1 VPIQKRNAGGYRENP
16 AERGFMIILDGKKVA
31 ESERARIKKEIEDK
45 KLSVCLAAVLVG
57 NDGPSQIYVASKEK
71 DCAEVGIRSIGI
83 RLPEDTA
90 EETLIAKIRELNADP
105 SVNGIL
111 VQLPLPKHI
120 NEERVL
126 EVIDPLK
133 DVDCF
138 HPFNYGKLLAG
149 NQIVEPCTPKGVM
162 TILDYYKIDISG
174 KNAVVL
180 GRSNIVGK
188 PQAVLLLQRNA
199 TVTICHSK
207 TKNLADVIRSADI
220 IVAAIGKPCFVT
232 ADMVKEGAVV
242 IDVGINRVED
252 ATKPK
257 GYRVVGDVDYD
268 AVAPKSYAITPVPG
282 GIGLM
287 TRAML
292 LDNTLKLAALKK

>member
-1 VPIQKRNAGGYRENP
+1 
-16 AERGFMIILDGKKVA
+16 MIVLDGKKVA
-31 ESERARIKKEIEDK
+31 ESERNRIKNEIAEK
-45 KLSVCLAAVLVG
+45 KLSVCLAAILVG
-57 NDGPSQIYVASKEK
+57 DDGPSQIYVASKEK

-83 RLPEDTA
+83 RLPADTT
-90 EETLIAKIRELNADP
+90 EETLISKIKELNADP

-126 EVIDPLK
+126 DVIDPYK

-138 HPFNYGKLLAG
+138 HPFNFGKLLAG

-162 TILDYYKIDISG
+162 AVLDHYKIDIAG

-188 PQAVLLLQRNA
+188 PQAILLLQRNA

-252 ATKPK
+252 ASKPK

-268 AVAPKSYAITPVPG
+268 SVAPKSYAITPVPG

-292 LDNTLKLAALKK
+292 LDNTMKLAALKKK